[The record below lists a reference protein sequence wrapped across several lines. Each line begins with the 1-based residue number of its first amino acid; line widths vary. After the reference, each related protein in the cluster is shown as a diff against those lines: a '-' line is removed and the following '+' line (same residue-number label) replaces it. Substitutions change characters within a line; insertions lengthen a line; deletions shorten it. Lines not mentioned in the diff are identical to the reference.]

1 MTTSED
7 ADDAVIYCADGP
19 LAGMHFLSTDWP
31 DKAAAIFYRHTGE
44 YAQYTWLDSRVEI
57 WTYVGISTKTPSLRR
72 FGLCR
77 VCGKTQR
84 VTHLVSGRCP
94 SCHMQLTTAGPCH

>member
-1 MTTSED
+1 MTTSDD

-72 FGLCR
+72 LWSLPCVR
-77 VCGKTQR
+77 QNPACYR
-84 VTHLVSGRCP
+84 SGVWP
-94 SCHMQLTTAGPCH
+94 VP